1 MGRTNSL
8 SGLTKLLIAVAILI
22 LLGAF
27 GVRMALAEAVKP
39 LDPQDT
45 AVKVVT
51 IPLGSGA
58 SSISQILEDSGI
70 IKDSRAFR
78 IVSKI
83 TGNDSKYKAGA
94 YPLSPSMNAYQ
105 IMEKM
110 KTGISVGNLVT
121 IPEGYTVR
129 QTARLLAE
137 KGIVNEAEF
146 MMEAETGT
154 FAQSFVADLPSGP
167 DRLEGF
173 LFPETYDIP
182 LDASS
187 HDVIQIMLNHF
198 EKVFTPEYS
207 EMAATMGYSMR
218 EIIIIA
224 SMVERES
231 VAAEDRPL
239 VASVVYNRFAAGM
252 PLQFDSTVQYV
263 LGEQKDRLYY
273 TDTGIDSPYNTYLNR
288 GLPPGPICSP
298 GADSIKATLYPA
310 DTDYL
315 YFVVDPEGQGT
326 HNFTNDYNE
335 FLVYKQKYIDSL

>member
-1 MGRTNSL
+1 MGKRNSL
-8 SGLTKLLIAVAILI
+8 NDTTKLLIAVAILI

-27 GVRMALAEAVKP
+27 GLRMALAEAVKP

-45 AVKVVT
+45 AIKVVT

-83 TGNDSKYKAGA
+83 TGNDSKYKAGT
-94 YPLSPSMNAYQ
+94 YSLSPSMNAYQ
-105 IMEKM
+105 IMEKI
-110 KTGISVGNLVT
+110 KTGISAGNMVT
-121 IPEGYTVR
+121 IPEGYTIR
-129 QTARLLAE
+129 QTARLLAD
-137 KGIVNEAEF
+137 KGIVDEAEF
-146 MMEAETGT
+146 LQEAETGT
-154 FAQSFVADLPSGP
+154 FNQSFVEDLPAGP
-167 DRLEGF
+167 DRMEGF

-182 LDASS
+182 INASA

-198 EKVFTPEYS
+198 EKIFTPEYQVRS
-207 EMAATMGYSMR
+207 AEMGYSMR
-218 EIIIIA
+218 EIMIIA

-231 VAAEDRPL
+231 VASEDRPL
-239 VASVVYNRFAAGM
+239 VASVVYNRFEAGM

-273 TDTGIDSPYNTYLNR
+273 TDTGIDSPYNTYVNR

-298 GADSIKATLYPA
+298 GADSIKAALYPA
-310 DTDYL
+310 DTNYL

-326 HNFTNDYNE
+326 HNFTNDYDE
-335 FLVYKQKYIDSL
+335 FLVFKKKYIDSL

>member
-1 MGRTNSL
+1 MGKSNSL
-8 SGLTKLLIAVAILI
+8 SGKTKLLIAVAIFI
-22 LLGAF
+22 LMGAV
-27 GVRMALAEAVKP
+27 GVRMALGEAVKP
-39 LDPQDT
+39 MDPEDT
-45 AVKVVT
+45 GLKAVT
-51 IPLGSGA
+51 IPLGSGS
-58 SSISQILEDSGI
+58 SSISQILEDNGI

-83 TGNDSKYKAGA
+83 TGNDNKYKAGV

-105 IMEKM
+105 IMEKI
-110 KTGISVGNLVT
+110 KTGISAGNLVT
-121 IPEGYTVR
+121 IPEGYTVKE
-129 QTARLLAE
+129 TARLLAE
-137 KGIVNEAEF
+137 KGIVEEGEFLREAEAGSF
-146 MMEAETGT
+146 N
-154 FAQSFVADLPSGP
+154 QSFISELPAGP

-182 LDASS
+182 LDATA
-187 HDVIQIMLNHF
+187 HDVIQIMLNQYD
-198 EKVFTPEYS
+198 KVFTPEYK
-207 EMAATMGYSMR
+207 EKAGELGYSMR

-231 VAAEDRPL
+231 VASEDRPL

-273 TDTGIDSPYNTYLNR
+273 SDTGIDSPYNTYVNR

-310 DTDYL
+310 DTNYI

-326 HNFTNDYNE
+326 HNFTDDYDE
-335 FLVYKQKYIDSL
+335 FLVYKKKYIDSL